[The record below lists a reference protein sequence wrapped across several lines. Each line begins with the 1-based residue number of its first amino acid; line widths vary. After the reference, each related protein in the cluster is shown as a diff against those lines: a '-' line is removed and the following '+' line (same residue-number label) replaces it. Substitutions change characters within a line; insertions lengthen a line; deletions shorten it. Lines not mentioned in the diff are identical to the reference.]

1 MPPPASRSFW
11 RASRLV
17 DLTAVLLLAVAL
29 AGCARD
35 EASMPTLAEVRA
47 EQGPEQESWGAVFR
61 ISDEGIR
68 RVHLSAGYMARYER
82 GDSTYLDLY
91 TEAPATSASGPD
103 SLANGGY
110 GPGRVTA
117 YLFDEAG
124 DSSAVLTADRARYYE
139 DDRLFEAEGQVV
151 VTTTTGRRLETE
163 RLRWREDE
171 QQVETDGFVRITT
184 PTEQIQGYDL
194 TADEDLETYTLLRVT
209 GRVVRTE

>member
-1 MPPPASRSFW
+1 M
-11 RASRLV
+11 
-17 DLTAVLLLAVAL
+17 LLLAALL

-35 EASMPTLAEVRA
+35 EAPTPTLAEVRA

-61 ISDEGIR
+61 ISDEGVR

-91 TEAPATSASGPD
+91 TEAPTEGAVPD
-103 SLANGGY
+103 SLANAGLGK
-110 GPGRVTA
+110 GRVTA
-117 YLFDEAG
+117 YLFDAAG

-139 DDRLFEAEGQVV
+139 NDRLFEAEGQVV
-151 VTTTTGRRLETE
+151 VTTGTGRRLETE
-163 RLRWREDE
+163 RLLWREDE
-171 QQVETDGFVRITT
+171 QQVDTDGFVRITT